1 MLVSAVGRQMISA
14 RLARIVVFWVRK
26 LSIATVMEICIK
38 LPTAWGINRF

>member
-38 LPTAWGINRF
+38 LTTAWGINRF

>member
-26 LSIATVMEICIK
+26 LSIATVMEISIK
-38 LPTAWGINRF
+38 LTTAWGINRF